1 MYEQNKIINP
11 VSYDIQS
18 VILTADRWSEWD
30 DEAGYDISRFVSD
43 IIFYENLNL
52 PYLTAA
58 MSFLDNQSLSDKL
71 NFTGTERVEVK
82 IMTDEEQIDKRLS
95 ITKRFI
101 ITEVMSSEKVGDNNE
116 MVSLHMI
123 EERAYQS
130 KVTSIN
136 RSFKKITAHRGS
148 ADSFAGNPIDIIQS
162 LLRTLDRSTASGG
175 YFLDNEL
182 MYNNNDDQLPVL
194 DGELNIV
201 IPNLPAI
208 DAISWI
214 SRRCIT
220 PSGMPFYTFAS
231 MGDDRIR
238 FVSLEAMLKMSP
250 INEQHMPYTYSYQLL
265 SEAQTVPNGVKSF
278 IISDF
283 MNTGS
288 DNQLIYT
295 ASALGTS
302 VHSFID
308 TYSGEISVVN
318 FDPGRMFD
326 HLHDQNILKARD
338 VPVYDGK
345 LKFGARNIAEING
358 ETKTNISTSKT
369 FSNTKRGIDDK
380 KRSYNEVGD
389 LSHHALKIEAEAA
402 RAFLTKNGL
411 EIKVP
416 GRNFLS
422 KDNNLTI
429 GNKISVEFKKNII
442 QPIQEGINN
451 QGDLLDLRRSG
462 EYIIYGAEHTF
473 SVDDGY
479 SVGLKLV
486 RLALQKR

>member
-30 DEAGYDISRFVSD
+30 DDAGYDISRFISD
-43 IIFYENLNL
+43 IIFYENLDL

-71 NFTGTERVEVK
+71 NFTGTERVEIK
-82 IMTDEEQIDKRLS
+82 IMTDEEQIDKQLS
-95 ITKRFI
+95 ITKHFI

-130 KVTSIN
+130 KVTSVN
-136 RSFKKITAHRGS
+136 KSFKKINAHRGS
-148 ADSFAGNPIDIIQS
+148 ADAFAGNPIDVIQA

-175 YFLDNEL
+175 YFLDNKL
-182 MYNNNDDQLPVL
+182 MYDKNDDQLPIF
-194 DGELNIV
+194 DGELNII
-201 IPNLPAI
+201 IPNLPAV

-214 SRRCIT
+214 SRRCAT
-220 PSGMPFYTFAS
+220 SSGMPFYTFAS

-238 FVSLEAMLKMSP
+238 FVSLEAMLKMNP
-250 INEQHMPYTYSYQLL
+250 INELHMPYTYSFQLL
-265 SEAQTVPNGVKSF
+265 SEAQTVPNGVKSY

-283 MNTGS
+283 TNTGS

-295 ASALGTS
+295 ASGLGTS
-302 VHSFID
+302 THSFID
-308 TYSGEISVVN
+308 TYSGEISTVN
-318 FDPGRMFD
+318 FDPVRMFD
-326 HLHDQNILKARD
+326 HLHDQNILSTRD
-338 VPVYDGK
+338 LPVYDGK
-345 LKFGARNIAEING
+345 LRFGSRNIAEING
-358 ETKTNISTSKT
+358 ETRTNISTSKT
-369 FSNTKRGIDDK
+369 FSNTKRGVDDK

-389 LSHHALKIEAEAA
+389 TSHHALKVESSAA
-402 RAFLTKNGL
+402 RAFLTKSGL
-411 EIKVP
+411 MIKVP
-416 GRNFLS
+416 GRNFLAKNS
-422 KDNNLTI
+422 NLTI
-429 GNKISVEFKKNII
+429 GNKISVEFKKNIV
-442 QPIQEGINN
+442 QSPQEGVNHA
-451 QGDLLDLRRSG
+451 GDLLDLKRSG

-479 SVGLKLV
+479 SVGLNLV